1 MADDYV
7 VPRPRSA
14 GASLLA
20 SSRTVLSATADSG
33 YGTVS
38 RNSGPSEAADKGK
51 QVPGRQN
58 LPKSS
63 SKFEDLQNRLEDWQN
78 GLEDWKDRLR
88 ARAFAKLLRD
98 ATDIRSPSSYP
109 QLAAVLPDLLHT
121 YAHRLLSIQKEGI
134 TLEGESW
141 WFVMEHRQLVYV
153 KASGRGKPSCRG
165 LFH

>member
-38 RNSGPSEAADKGK
+38 RNSGPPEAADKGK

-63 SKFEDLQNRLEDWQN
+63 SKFEGLQNR
-78 GLEDWKDRLR
+78 LEDWKDRLR
-88 ARAFAKLLRD
+88 AGAFAKLLRD

-134 TLEGESW
+134 KLEGESW

>member
-63 SKFEDLQNRLEDWQN
+63 SEFEGLQNRLEV
-78 GLEDWKDRLR
+78 WKDCRLR

-109 QLAAVLPDLLHT
+109 QLAVVLPDLLHT
-121 YAHRLLSIQKEGI
+121 YAHRLRSIQKEGI
-134 TLEGESW
+134 KLEGESW
-141 WFVMEHRQLVYV
+141 WFVMEHRRLVYV

>member
-58 LPKSS
+58 MPKSS
-63 SKFEDLQNRLEDWQN
+63 SKFEGLQNR
-78 GLEDWKDRLR
+78 LEDWKDRLR

-134 TLEGESW
+134 KLEGESW

-153 KASGRGKPSCRG
+153 KASWRGKPSCRG

>member
-38 RNSGPSEAADKGK
+38 RNSGPSEAADKGR
-51 QVPGRQN
+51 QAPGRQN

-63 SKFEDLQNRLEDWQN
+63 SKFEGLQNRLEDW
-78 GLEDWKDRLR
+78 KDRVR
-88 ARAFAKLLRD
+88 ARAFAKLLWD

-109 QLAAVLPDLLHT
+109 QLAAVLPELLHT

-134 TLEGESW
+134 KLEGESW

>member
-1 MADDYV
+1 MSDDYV

-14 GASLLA
+14 PDGASLPA

-33 YGTVS
+33 YGTAS
-38 RNSGPSEAADKGK
+38 RSSGPSEAADKGK
-51 QVPGRQN
+51 QVPGRQT

-63 SKFEDLQNRLEDWQN
+63 SKFEGLQNRLD
-78 GLEDWKDRLR
+78 DWKDRLR
-88 ARAFAKLLRD
+88 ARAFAQLLRD

-109 QLAAVLPDLLHT
+109 QLAAVLPDLLDT

-134 TLEGESW
+134 KLEGESW

>member
-38 RNSGPSEAADKGK
+38 RNSRPSEAADKGK

-63 SKFEDLQNRLEDWQN
+63 SKFEGLQNR
-78 GLEDWKDRLR
+78 LEDWKDRLR

-134 TLEGESW
+134 KLEGESW

>member
-38 RNSGPSEAADKGK
+38 RNYGPSEAADKGK

-63 SKFEDLQNRLEDWQN
+63 SKFEGLQNKLEDY
-78 GLEDWKDRLR
+78 KDRLR

-98 ATDIRSPSSYP
+98 ATDIRSPSSSP